1 MNIRNGLMLLV
12 ALVVAVVTALW
23 ARDYIAQ
30 AIDAGT
36 ITTVVAAPEKRPV
49 VSVLVAAAAMPT
61 GHFVQADD
69 LRWQAWPDTSVS
81 PDYVLK
87 GAGVIED
94 FVGAVVRSPIG
105 GGEPVT
111 EGRLVRPGERGFLAA
126 VLDPG
131 MRATAVKIDA
141 TSGVAGFVF
150 PGDRVDV
157 VLTHTLLVRGLDPT
171 KKDREVKRE
180 ASETVLH
187 DVRVLAIDQAI
198 NAEDGQPSVAK
209 TTTLEVTPKQAEM
222 LTLIATM
229 GRLSLSLRSL
239 AQDPATQA
247 PKGTT
252 EARRRAAEVAETGN
266 PMLDL
271 MRRFYRDD
279 GRTFT
284 WDAEVSQLL
293 VPPIAVEEEE
303 EIQVQVGRGSKST
316 FQAFRRNSRGQLRG
330 DATSPRSQDTPK
342 VEAATEKS
350 I

>member
-1 MNIRNGLMLLV
+1 MILK
-12 ALVVAVVTALW
+12 
-23 ARDYIAQ
+23 
-30 AIDAGT
+30 
-36 ITTVVAAPEKRPV
+36 AAD
-49 VSVLVAAAAMPT
+49 LPT

-69 LRWQAWPDTSVS
+69 LRWQSWPDDSVDPS
-81 PDYVLK
+81 YVLQ
-87 GAGVIED
+87 GAGRIED
-94 FVGAVVRSPIG
+94 FAGAVVRSPVAA
-105 GGEPVT
+105 GEPVT
-111 EGRLVRPGERGFLAA
+111 EARLVRPGERGFLAA
-126 VLDPG
+126 VLNPG
-131 MRATAVKIDA
+131 MRANTVKIDA

-157 VLTHTLLVRGLDPT
+157 VLTHTLGIKGLDPT
-171 KKDREVKRE
+171 KKDREVKRA

-239 AQDPATQA
+239 AQDGETAA
-247 PKGTT
+247 RKGSGG
-252 EARRRAAEVAETGN
+252 AASEVAETGD
-266 PMLDL
+266 PLVDL
-271 MRRFYRDD
+271 MRRFTRDD

-293 VPPIAVEEEE
+293 VPPIVVAEEE
-303 EIQVQVGRGSKST
+303 EIRVQVGRGSKST
-316 FQAFRRNSRGQLRG
+316 FQAFRRNSRGHLQG
-330 DATSPRSQDTPK
+330 DKAPPRS
-342 VEAATEKS
+342 EAAPKAKEARENS

>member
-1 MNIRNGLMLLV
+1 MNLRNGLILLV
-12 ALVVAVVTALW
+12 ALVVAVATALW

-30 AIDAGT
+30 AIDAAT
-36 ITTVVAAPEKRPV
+36 PIVVAAPAKRPV
-49 VSVLVAAAAMPT
+49 VSVLVAAAALPT
-61 GHFVQADD
+61 GHFVQAED
-69 LRWQAWPDTSVS
+69 LRWQSWPDASVS
-81 PDYVLK
+81 PSYVLE
-87 GAGVIED
+87 GAGRIED
-94 FVGAVVRSPIG
+94 FAGAVVRSPIG
-105 GGEPVT
+105 DGEPVT

-131 MRATAVKIDA
+131 MRAAAVKIDA

-157 VLTHTLLVRGLDPT
+157 VLTHSLGIKGLDPA
-171 KKDREVKRE
+171 KKDREVKRM

-222 LTLIATM
+222 LTLIASM

-239 AQDPATQA
+239 ARGGETAA
-247 PKGTT
+247 RKGSLD
-252 EARRRAAEVAETGN
+252 AASEVAGTGN
-266 PMLDL
+266 SMLDA
-271 MRRFYRDD
+271 MRRFARDD

-293 VPPIAVEEEE
+293 APPIAAEEAE
-303 EIQVQVGRGSKST
+303 EIQVQVGRGAKST
-316 FQAFRRNSRGQLRG
+316 LQAFRRNSRGHLQG
-330 DATSPRSQDTPK
+330 DNAPK
-342 VEAATEKS
+342 AEAARENS

>member
-1 MNIRNGLMLLV
+1 MNLRNGFILLV

-30 AIDAGT
+30 AIDAAKPV
-36 ITTVVAAPEKRPV
+36 VVAVPDKRPA

-69 LRWQAWPDTSVS
+69 LRWQTWPDDSVS
-81 PDYVLK
+81 PNYVLQ
-87 GAGVIED
+87 GGGSIED
-94 FVGAVVRSPIG
+94 FVGAVIRSPIG
-105 GGEPVT
+105 DGEPVT

-131 MRATAVKIDA
+131 MRAAAVKIDA

-157 VLTHTLLVRGLDPT
+157 VLTHTLGIKGLDPS
-171 KKDREVKRE
+171 KKDREVKRM

-239 AQDPATQA
+239 ARGGEAASHKGSGAATS
-247 PKGTT
+247 KVTK
-252 EARRRAAEVAETGN
+252 TGN

-271 MRRFYRDD
+271 MRRFSRDD

-293 VPPIAVEEEE
+293 VPPIAAEEEE
-303 EIQVQVGRGSKST
+303 EILVQVGRGSKST
-316 FQAFRRNSRGQLRG
+316 LEAFRRNSRGRLQG
-330 DATSPRSQDTPK
+330 DNAPK
-342 VEAATEKS
+342 AEAPAENS